1 MKRTICAWRTGFVL
15 VLLVVSA
22 AFCFAGGGRE
32 EGTAPTPAPSGKPGA
47 ALSWQKDTSPFQ
59 FDLFFYGA
67 WGGDYVW
74 KGSYVEKI
82 IEGKTGVH
90 PNIIIP
96 TGDEKEYLSVIVASG
111 KLPDVMVLE
120 WYGDMTKRLIAAGKI
135 YSIKE
140 LCDKYAPEFWDQIPQ
155 DVKAYHSQDDGNLYY
170 LPSFFTSKEEY
181 EKSPE
186 KQIYRPFFIQK
197 GIYEALGKPSVD
209 TPEKFIS
216 MLKAIK
222 QRYPGKKIISIEPP
236 LDVNQWGLTGC
247 FTLSYLLGAFGPE
260 TYGNDYYLDGNTVK
274 LCFESKGMVDSIKF
288 LNTLVREGL
297 MSIDV
302 LTTRQEAYG
311 DQVNAGLFAVVT
323 RYPID
328 IWKTHNP
335 KIMQVTGDE
344 KNTYMPLEYLHVGGK
359 DPQYVGNR
367 TTGWVGSMVTKD
379 AKNPG
384 RIIRYFEYSWSEEGQ
399 MDNLFGKLGETYT
412 MVNGLPKYTPEIFN
426 VINTGGD
433 VHGDKYGFERRLI
446 MWRAL
451 PAVWQK
457 LAVAPQEYTDY
468 LLDTGKYAK
477 DTWDQGLGAPWNRVI
492 DPDPSSSEGVA
503 FQKIKDIWNR
513 TMAQMIIAPDD
524 ATFQSVYTK
533 GINEIRATGLEDV
546 RKVLSANRIKDINKK
561 LGKK

>member
-1 MKRTICAWRTGFVL
+1 MKRTICAWRTGLAL

-22 AFCFAGGGRE
+22 AFCFAGGQK
-32 EGTAPTPAPSGKPGA
+32 EGEAAAPSGTPGA

-67 WGGDYVW
+67 WGTFYPW

-82 IEGKTGVH
+82 IEQKTGVH
-90 PNIIIP
+90 PNIIVP
-96 TGDEKEYLSVIVASG
+96 TGDEKEYLSVLVASG
-111 KLPDVMVLE
+111 KLPDAMVLE

-155 DVKAYHSQDDGNLYY
+155 DVKTYHSQDDGNLYY
-170 LPSFFTSKEEY
+170 LPSFFTSKEEFQQ
-181 EKSPE
+181 SPE

-209 TPEKFIS
+209 TPEKFIA
-216 MLKAIK
+216 MLKMIK
-222 QRYPGKKIISIEPP
+222 QRYPGKKVITIEPP

-247 FTLSYLLGAFGPE
+247 FTLSYLLGAFAPE

-302 LTTRQEAYG
+302 LTARQETYQG
-311 DQVNAGLFAVVT
+311 QMNAGLFAVAT

-328 IWKTHNP
+328 IWKQHNP
-335 KIMQVTGDE
+335 KIMEVTGNE
-344 KNTYMPLEYLHVGGK
+344 KDTYMPLEYLHVGGK
-359 DPQYVGNR
+359 DPQYVGTR
-367 TTGWVGSMVTKD
+367 GTGWVGSMVTKN
-379 AKNPG
+379 AKDPG
-384 RIIRYFEYSWSEEGQ
+384 RIIRYFQYSWSEEGQ

-412 MVNGLPKYTPEIFN
+412 IVNGIPKYTPEILEELN
-426 VINTGGD
+426 KTGD
-433 VHGDKYGFERRLI
+433 AFWDKYGFERRLL
-446 MWRAL
+446 MWRSV
-451 PAVWQK
+451 PSTYQK
-457 LAVAPQEYTDY
+457 LAIAPQEYTDY
-468 LLDTGKYAK
+468 LLATGKYGK
-477 DTWDQGLGAPWNRVI
+477 DTYDLGLGAPWNRVI
-492 DPDPSSSEGVA
+492 DPDPSSNEGVA
-503 FQKIKDIWNR
+503 FQKIKDIWNK

-524 ATFQSVYTK
+524 ATFESVYTK
-533 GINEIRATGLEDV
+533 GMNEIRASGLEDV